1 MEDVK
6 FRKHLFRY
14 NSYQAFVNWDYR
26 TGEGGTLIG
35 SISSLFAGQGRTEI
49 FIKANPEDVKLL
61 GFFPFNEAKK
71 EIRKAYQ
78 ELWEGS
84 L

>member
-6 FRKHLFRY
+6 FRKHLY
-14 NSYQAFVNWDYR
+14 NSHQAFVNWDYR
-26 TGEGGTLIG
+26 TGKGGTLIG
-35 SISSLFAGQGRTEI
+35 SISSLYAGQWRTEI

-78 ELWEGS
+78 ELWKGS